1 MHKFCKRR
9 ETQRIETKSCE
20 MSAGKSV
27 LKTWHSQIIYNTP
40 GSVCRGCLVCV
51 CVWCAW
57 CVCYLLIKHESELS
71 WAVLPVPGAFHQ
83 LNRTELNWAQNPQQT
98 NKPMFSIAKQ
108 KSIYQP
114 SPPYAT
120 PLSRNVLAKKQS
132 WNALRS
138 EMRFRFVCN
147 EIDSACCLVSFSIS
161 NYNVDSIMT
170 RIVQQLERVRKKKRE
185 K

>member
-20 MSAGKSV
+20 MRAGKSV

-40 GSVCRGCLVCV
+40 GSVCRGCVVCV

-83 LNRTELNWAQNPQQT
+83 LKRTELNWAQNPQQT

-108 KSIYQP
+108 KSMYQP
-114 SPPYAT
+114 SPPLCHT
-120 PLSRNVLAKKQS
+120 PSLAMCWPKSKAEMHLEARWDS
-132 WNALRS
+132 DSCAMRS
-138 EMRFRFVCN
+138 IQHV
-147 EIDSACCLVSFSIS
+147 A
-161 NYNVDSIMT
+161 
-170 RIVQQLERVRKKKRE
+170 
-185 K
+185 